1 MYKLSWGVKNM
12 EKSQIV
18 NALVILMDLK
28 AEDAPQL
35 AKVSIKTLTKMYDTL
50 IAQAIMVGEAKRA
63 NK

>member
-1 MYKLSWGVKNM
+1 M

-28 AEDAPQL
+28 AEDTTQL
-35 AKVSIKTLTKMYDTL
+35 AKVSIKTLTRMYDTL
-50 IAQAIMVGEAKRA
+50 IAQAVLVGEAKRA

>member
-1 MYKLSWGVKNM
+1 M

-35 AKVSIKTLTKMYDTL
+35 SKVSIKTLTKMYDTL
-50 IAQAIMVGEAKRA
+50 IAQAVLVGEAKRA
-63 NK
+63 NE

>member
-1 MYKLSWGVKNM
+1 M

-50 IAQAIMVGEAKRA
+50 IAQAIMVGEANRA